1 MELQPLND
9 SNPELDPQ
17 DGTPVDASVDSGVRD
32 RHQEVERPFPLSK
45 RRGPTSARSRTVFA
59 ITSDKLTAAHVS
71 TCREGVV
78 VHRLA
83 SAPADSSSLRTD
95 GSEIIEAIDIV
106 LSEFPEKPKL
116 VDVILPEDAVKKSV
130 VALPPVKDSKARK
143 VLKNRAL
150 QVSGLPEEEL
160 LWSARPLGDLESGG
174 KPVTNWLILTIS
186 RPSLLRYYDVFRN
199 AGIKVSGFFP
209 ATQLLLNLSHV
220 EETQNDVIGEVILGE
235 DLVVFSIL
243 KEGST
248 IFTRSIR
255 FDPDEPKEDRRD
267 ILAGELQRSFLYCQ
281 QNITDVSPKRVDV
294 LHCGD
299 DRLADL
305 AEQILAQTGV
315 DTHTVD
321 LRSWMRVTGS
331 VDETTVSNDTVMMLL
346 GAGLM
351 YVSNRAIENTNIE
364 PKDLRPRNWSVSAK
378 IATTLAIIEIGLII
392 YRLSDHIDGIVE
404 KKEAVVAAHQESR
417 RSLRPTLQILDDV
430 EKRDQFLERLE
441 SETTGLVPLDY
452 DWPSLFRDVAYL
464 PDGEIHL
471 VEAKIR
477 RSGGQRY
484 SSGQAGMPVNT
495 WSIELQVASPL
506 AFRPA
511 QEILQGYIRN
521 LRQSKYFRSVNAKPA
536 TVTRSEG
543 EPDTSRFVVE
553 CELN

>member
-1 MELQPLND
+1 MELQPQND
-9 SNPELDPQ
+9 PAPEFDPQ
-17 DGTPVDASVDSGVRD
+17 GDVAPVAGVHE
-32 RHQEVERPFPLSK
+32 RHQEVERAFPLAA
-45 RRGPTSARSRTVFA
+45 RRGTTSARPRTIFA
-59 ITSDKLTAAHVS
+59 LNSDRLTAAHVS

-78 VHRLA
+78 LHRMA
-83 SAPADSSSLRTD
+83 SAPADPGSLRTD
-95 GSEIIEAIDIV
+95 GSEIVEAIDIV
-106 LSEFPEKPKL
+106 LGEFPEKPKL

-130 VALPPVKDSKARK
+130 VALPPVKESKARK
-143 VLKNRAL
+143 ILRNRAL

-160 LWSARPLGDLESGG
+160 LWSARPLGELEAGG

-186 RPSLLRYYDVFRN
+186 RPSLLRYYDVFRT

-209 ATQLLLNLSHV
+209 ATQLLLNLSQA
-220 EETQNDVIGEVILGE
+220 EETRSDVIGEVLLGE

-243 KEGST
+243 KDGAT

-281 QNITDVSPKRVDV
+281 QNVTDVSPTRVDV

-315 DTHTVD
+315 ETHTVD
-321 LRSWMRVTGS
+321 LRSWLRVTGS
-331 VDETTVSNDTVMMLL
+331 VEEEAISNDMLMMVL

-351 YVSNRAIENTNIE
+351 YVSNRAIESANIE

-392 YRLSDHIDGIVE
+392 YRLSDHIDGIIE

-417 RSLRPTLQILDDV
+417 RSLKPTLQILDDV
-430 EKRDQFLERLE
+430 QKRDRFLEQLE
-441 SETTGLVPLDY
+441 TQTGALVPLDY
-452 DWPSLFRDVAYL
+452 DWPSLFRDVAFL

-471 VEAKIR
+471 VEAKIHR
-477 RSGGQRY
+477 TGGQRY
-484 SSGQAGMPVNT
+484 SAGKAGMPVNM

-506 AFRPA
+506 PFRPA
-511 QEILQGYIRN
+511 QEILQAYIRN
-521 LRQSKYFRSVNAKPA
+521 LRQSQYFRSVNAKPA
-536 TVTRSEG
+536 TVSRREG
-543 EPDTSRFVVE
+543 EPETSRFVVE